1 MRLVVKLII
10 GTMALGA
17 VALGVWNYV
26 SPLWAAQGLQAAILA
41 RDPAA
46 LNGYV
51 DFEALRANLK
61 AQFAARLVANNL
73 GAPTSNPEYAATRL
87 QSVTAMVDG
96 MISPQAI
103 QLAMERAAQL
113 PPDTGVRKSF
123 DLGSIHR
130 DGFNQFHV
138 SLDPADTIAI
148 RFERR
153 GFGWQVTDLKLPYD
167 LNAAFGRG
175 QQPGVVENPE

>member
-1 MRLVVKLII
+1 MRLSVKLVI
-10 GTMALGA
+10 GASAIGGAALGA
-17 VALGVWNYV
+17 WDYA
-26 SPLWAAQGLQAAILA
+26 SPLWTVQGLQSAILA
-41 RDPAA
+41 RDATA

-51 DFEALRANLK
+51 DFEALRTNLK

-73 GAPTSNPEYAATRL
+73 GAPTSTPEYAATRL
-87 QSVTAMVDG
+87 QSVNAMVDG

-103 QLAMERAAQL
+103 QVAMERAAQL
-113 PPDTGVRKSF
+113 PPDAGVRKSF
-123 DLGSIHR
+123 DFSSIHR

-138 SLDPADTIAI
+138 SLDPAVTIAI

-153 GFGWQVTDLKLPYD
+153 GFGWQVIDVKLPYD

-175 QQPGVVENPE
+175 QQPE